1 MAALASPE
9 KQFRAFHTVHKTK
22 LNERRDVRVRYR
34 ASFYLL
40 WDEQSWQPKYVKAV
54 SSEVSEHGMSLESP
68 QSIPV
73 GSRLS
78 LRSESGA
85 LFGGA
90 VVKHSTKRGS
100 MYVVGLEFGY
110 SLLDEAVALVREVYT
125 SPPRG
130 K

>member
-1 MAALASPE
+1 MAAQGSTDKP
-9 KQFRAFHTVHKTK
+9 FNAFHTLHKSK

-34 ASFYLL
+34 APYYLL
-40 WDEQSWQPKYVKAV
+40 SDEPSCQPKFAKAT
-54 SSEVSEHGMSLESP
+54 SNEVSEHGMSLETP
-68 QSIPV
+68 QSISV

-90 VVKHSTKRGS
+90 VVKHLTKRGS
-100 MYVVGLEFGY
+100 MCVVGLEFGY
-110 SLLDEAVALVREVYT
+110 SLLDEARALVSEVYT
-125 SPPRG
+125 SPRG

>member
-1 MAALASPE
+1 MAASGSLDKP
-9 KQFRAFHTVHKTK
+9 FNAFHTLHKTK

-34 ASFYLL
+34 APYYLL
-40 WDEQSWQPKYVKAV
+40 WDEQPGQPKYAKAICN
-54 SSEVSEHGMSLESP
+54 EVSEHGMSLETP

-100 MYVVGLEFGY
+100 MYVLGFEFGY
-110 SLLDEAVALVREVYT
+110 SLLDEALALVREVYT
-125 SPPRG
+125 SPRG

>member
-1 MAALASPE
+1 MAASGSTNKP
-9 KQFRAFHTVHKTK
+9 FHAFDALHKTK

-34 ASFYLL
+34 APYYFL
-40 WDEQSWQPKYVKAV
+40 WDEQSSQPKYAKAV
-54 SSEVSEHGMSLESP
+54 CNEVSEHGMSLETS

-90 VVKHSTKRGS
+90 MVKHSTKRGS

-110 SLLDEAVALVREVYT
+110 NLRDEALALVREVY
-125 SPPRG
+125 SSPRG

>member
-1 MAALASPE
+1 MAASGSTE
-9 KQFRAFHTVHKTK
+9 KPFSAFHTPFKSK
-22 LNERRDVRVRYR
+22 LNERRNVRVRYR
-34 ASFYLL
+34 APYYLL
-40 WDEQSWQPKYVKAV
+40 WDEQSRQPKYVKAV
-54 SSEVSEHGMSLESP
+54 SNEVSERGMSLETS

-90 VVKHSTKRGS
+90 VVKHSTKLGS
-100 MYVVGLEFGY
+100 MYVLGLEFGH
-110 SLLDEAVALVREVYT
+110 SLLDEALALVREVYT
-125 SPPRG
+125 SPRG